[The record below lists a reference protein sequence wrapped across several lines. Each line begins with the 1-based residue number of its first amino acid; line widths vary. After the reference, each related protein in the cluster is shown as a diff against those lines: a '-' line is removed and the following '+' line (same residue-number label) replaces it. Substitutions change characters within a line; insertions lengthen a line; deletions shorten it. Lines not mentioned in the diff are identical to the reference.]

1 MQTYLQALFEYI
13 GNYGFGE
20 YCYHTFILS
29 YIYICMHLIF
39 HTLGNKLQDLDF
51 TWPTIDWEM

>member
-1 MQTYLQALFEYI
+1 MQTYLQALFEHI

-20 YCYHTFILS
+20 Y
-29 YIYICMHLIF
+29 LIF
-39 HTLGNKLQDLDF
+39 HRLGNKLQDLDF